1 MKTIIHL
8 LSGGLDSTVL
18 LYDLINQGHQAHCA
32 LFRYGQ
38 KHAQE
43 LSFAMGHCRRLG
55 VLFTTLETPHLRG
68 SQLTDDSGTFVVPNR
83 NAILLSIAANLAE
96 AARAE
101 AVTFG
106 CNLDDSEIF
115 PDCRPDFVARMNDAL
130 KSAGSKVEVC
140 APYISKTKKEIVA
153 IGRCLN
159 VPMHDTW
166 SCYRGGSHH
175 CGTCPACVNRVEAL
189 CS

>member
-18 LYDLINQGHQAHCA
+18 LYDLVQQGHNVHCA

-55 VLFTTLETPHLRG
+55 LLFTTLEVPNLRG
-68 SQLTDDSGTFVVPNR
+68 SQLTDGSGSFVVPNR

-101 AVTFG
+101 AVTYG
-106 CNLDDSEIF
+106 CNADDSGMF
-115 PDCRPDFVARMNDAL
+115 PDCRPDFVARMNDML
-130 KSAGSKVEVC
+130 KSAGSMVEVC
-140 APYISKTKKEIVA
+140 APYITRTKRQIVA
-153 IGRCLN
+153 IGRNLN
-159 VPMHDTW
+159 VPMYDTW
-166 SCYRGGSHH
+166 SCYMGGANH
-175 CGTCPACVNRVEAL
+175 CGTCPACIKREEAL
-189 CS
+189 CL